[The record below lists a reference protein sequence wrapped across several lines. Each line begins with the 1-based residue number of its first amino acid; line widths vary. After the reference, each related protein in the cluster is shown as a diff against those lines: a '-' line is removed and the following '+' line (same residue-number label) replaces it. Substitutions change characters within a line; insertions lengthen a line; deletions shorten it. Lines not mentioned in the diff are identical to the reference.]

1 MIAVDTNI
9 LVYAHREESPF
20 HGRAVAC
27 ITELAEGNPPWAIP
41 WPCIHEFFSII
52 THPRIYDPPTPID
65 HAVDQIDAWL
75 ESPTLVL
82 LSESMDHWS
91 MLRSLVSSAQIS
103 GPMVHDARIAAICM
117 RSGVTELLSADRDF
131 GRFPGFKTRNPLVV

>member
-20 HGRAVAC
+20 NDGAVAC
-27 ITELAEGNPPWAIP
+27 IRELAESSAPWAIP

-65 HAVDQIDAWL
+65 CAVDQVDAWL
-75 ESPTLVL
+75 ASPTLVL
-82 LSESMDHWS
+82 LSESRDHWS
-91 MLRSLVSSAQIS
+91 ILRSLVSVAQIS
-103 GPMVHDARIAAICM
+103 GPMVHDARIAVICM
-117 RSGVTELLSADRDF
+117 QNGVTELLSADRDF
-131 GRFPGFKTRNPLVV
+131 GRFPGFKTRNPLIG